1 MKLIALALSLFLA
14 ACCPKPLII
23 KEPIEVK
30 IPVPVPCQV
39 DVPAKPVW
47 QLDYPDVRQAG
58 LFVKGNSALVELE
71 QRRRYEAE
79 LEAALTACAVQS
91 GRNTETQPPA
101 TSN

>member
-1 MKLIALALSLFLA
+1 MKLLALAFSLLLT
-14 ACCPKPLII
+14 ACCPKPLIV
-23 KEPIEVK
+23 KEPVEVK
-30 IPVPVPCQV
+30 VMVPVPCQV
-39 DVPAKPVW
+39 EHPAKPVW

-79 LEAALTACAVQS
+79 LEAALTSCTVPT